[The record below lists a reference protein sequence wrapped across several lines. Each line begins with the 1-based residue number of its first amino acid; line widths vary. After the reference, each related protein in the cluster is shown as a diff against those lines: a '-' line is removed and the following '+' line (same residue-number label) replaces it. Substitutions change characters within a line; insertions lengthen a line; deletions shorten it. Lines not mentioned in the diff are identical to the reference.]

1 MTDVSVSFRWP
12 CWCPS
17 GWAPTW
23 RLHRKRSIILG
34 KQFLK
39 MFRVWKI
46 VLTWIL
52 ARVFL
57 YQPHFIFQILEFVVL
72 CVTVKTN
79 NKTKRVIINIS
90 GVNLVWNHTRDFKI
104 RCVHRESSIW
114 YHKHDFRPKLHDTT
128 SSITILLQP
137 FWNFKTQWV
146 LIVNWSSWW
155 LVESKI
161 VTP

>member
-57 YQPHFIFQILEFVVL
+57 YQPHFISQILEFIVL
-72 CVTVKTN
+72 SLLSFKTS
-79 NKTKRVIINIS
+79 NKTKRVS
-90 GVNLVWNHTRDFKI
+90 GVNLVWNHTRYFKI
-104 RCVHRESSIW
+104 RWVHRESSIW

-128 SSITILLQP
+128 SSITTLLQP

-146 LIVNWSSWW
+146 PIVNWSSWW